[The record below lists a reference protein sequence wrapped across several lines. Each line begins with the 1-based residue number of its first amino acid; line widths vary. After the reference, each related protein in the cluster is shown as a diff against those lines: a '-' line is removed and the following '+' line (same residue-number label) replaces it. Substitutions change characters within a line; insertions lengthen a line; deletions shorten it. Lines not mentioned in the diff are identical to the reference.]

1 MIQLIA
7 LHCLK
12 SSRAAWIPCLRDL
25 NLNHYAGTPQWWMG
39 CTSRAWASSKLSE
52 ATNSRGRLLSGWFP
66 IVSEGLWLTSWEAED
81 AWQERDD
88 GLPPHISPLS
98 DTLAIFLWHKRESLE
113 DKTVICH
120 GACAFCGS
128 QPRRASKAPLFG
140 SEAFQKLGSK
150 QYKALQPWAM
160 LVCSIY
166 YHGYGF
172 HPDLIAIGRILLYT
186 MHIVYGTFIYT
197 YVFNII

>member
-1 MIQLIA
+1 MRGHLSDGWVARVGHEQAANCLKQLIVEGDSCQGGFRLSVRVFGSQA
-7 LHCLK
+7 EKLKMLDKSVMMVCLPTSPHCQ
-12 SSRAAWIPCLRDL
+12 
-25 NLNHYAGTPQWWMG
+25 T
-39 CTSRAWASSKLSE
+39 
-52 ATNSRGRLLSGWFP
+52 LLQFFF
-66 IVSEGLWLTSWEAED
+66 D
-81 AWQERDD
+81 
-88 GLPPHISPLS
+88 
-98 DTLAIFLWHKRESLE
+98 KRESLE

-186 MHIVYGTFIYT
+186 MHIVYCTFIYT
-197 YVFNII
+197 YVFNIYIYI